1 VQPPLFWRLFAV
13 VRFTTATMQ
22 TFPAMAIQSS
32 GSSASEIGR
41 AASVHFWLFVAYFG
55 VLVLAALL
63 TWAVWHSGNRLQ
75 DAIRADAEAKI
86 ADANAAAE
94 LARKEAA
101 VARENTAR
109 TELELERLKRQV
121 GPRQLN
127 REAFLKALEGQAK
140 APVQILYLRDD
151 ADSLEFAQEIDNL
164 LRRAGWT
171 VTARDPIP
179 TPPAARSGQEIPVA
193 MSVGGQPSGV
203 TVVTNFVSEEE
214 SKARSDAIMGRA
226 WLKTPWTVLMEAF
239 AQSMGAVRGSGNRT
253 CPEGMLR
260 VIVAPRR

>member
-1 VQPPLFWRLFAV
+1 
-13 VRFTTATMQ
+13 MQ
-22 TFPAMAIQSS
+22 TLPAMAIQSS
-32 GSSASEIGR
+32 GSAASEIGR
-41 AASVHFWLFVAYFG
+41 AASVHFWLFVAYVG

-75 DAIRADAEAKI
+75 DAIRADAEAKT
-86 ADANAAAE
+86 E

-101 VARENTAR
+101 VAREITAR

-127 REAFLKALEGQAK
+127 REAFLKALEGQPK
-140 APVQILYLRDD
+140 TPVEILYLRDD

-164 LRRAGWT
+164 LKRAGWT
-171 VTARDPIP
+171 VTAREPIP
-179 TPPAARSGQEIPVA
+179 TPPAARAGQEIPVA

-203 TVVTNFVSEEE
+203 TVITHFVSEEE
-214 SKARSDAIMGRA
+214 SKARSDAMMGRA

-260 VIVAPRR
+260 VVVAPRR